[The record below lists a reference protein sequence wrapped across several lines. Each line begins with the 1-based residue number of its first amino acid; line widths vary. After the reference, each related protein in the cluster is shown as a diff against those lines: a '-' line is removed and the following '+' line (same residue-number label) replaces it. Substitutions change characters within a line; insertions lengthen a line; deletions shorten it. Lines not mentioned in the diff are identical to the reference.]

1 MHYIVS
7 RPKPRSR
14 EISFE
19 DVLLDLIDDIK
30 LSEMTKAPSKKEL
43 TNTRV
48 DCVKYLPDKL
58 INYTRTKDYIER
70 FEQFY
75 AYYQHMD
82 IFFDENCN
90 YAKQLEI
97 KSKYEQEYG
106 RDIEMEKTV
115 QEKTK
120 EELESQGMVYNPY
133 YNTFY
138 LLKSSS
144 KPGQK
149 KYRQIDAPEPALKN
163 ALSQL
168 KTLFEEFMCYNTY
181 HTSAFAYIP
190 GRCTHDLVKRLQKNR
205 SRWIL
210 KLDFSNFFGSV
221 TLDFTMQQLE
231 QIYPFSTICAT
242 KRGKTALKNC
252 LKLCFLD
259 GHLPQGTPISPL
271 LTNIIMIPIDY
282 HISNILGNNASQI
295 TSFDKDNVCGTVESV
310 EALNKIINPRNGD
323 VYGTPD
329 GDYLFTGKD
338 WVKRMDYRLIY
349 NRYADDM
356 YIGSHRGFR
365 YGPVIDEINKIL
377 DKFNA
382 PMKLNTSKTK
392 YCSTNGKNWILGLM
406 YNQDQQITVG
416 HRRKKEL
423 QATIANFA
431 MDYNAGQPW
440 NIQDTRIAMGN
451 MSYVNNIEPLYVASI
466 LEKYSAKFGIDIKE
480 TMKSIIAGSVA

>member
-14 EISFE
+14 ELSFE

-30 LSEMTKAPSKKEL
+30 LSEVTKAPSKKEL

-48 DCVKYLPDKL
+48 DCVLHLPDRL
-58 INYTRTKDYIER
+58 INYSRTLDYIER
-70 FEQFY
+70 LERFY
-75 AYYQHMD
+75 NYHKHMD
-82 IFFDENCN
+82 IFFDEKCN
-90 YAKQLEI
+90 YEKQLEV
-97 KSKYEQEYG
+97 KKKYEQEYG
-106 RDIEMEKTV
+106 RGEDAEDTV
-115 QEKTK
+115 MAKTK
-120 EELESQGMVYNPY
+120 EELEAQGMIFNPY

-163 ALSQL
+163 ALSEL
-168 KTLFEEFMCYNTY
+168 KGLFEEFMCYNTY

-190 GRCTHDLVKRLQKNR
+190 GRCTYDLVKRLQQNH

-221 TLDFTMQQLE
+221 TLDFTMQQL
-231 QIYPFSTICAT
+231 QQVYPFSMICGT
-242 KRGKTALKNC
+242 QRGNKALRNC

-282 HISNILGNNASQI
+282 HIANVLNNNASQI
-295 TSFDKDNVCGTVESV
+295 TTFDKDNICGTVESV
-310 EALNKIINPRNGD
+310 DALNKISNPREGD

-329 GDYLFTGKD
+329 GDYLFTGQK
-338 WVKRMDYRLIY
+338 WIKRMNYRLIY

-365 YGPVIDEINKIL
+365 YGPVIDEVNKVL
-377 DKFNA
+377 AQFNA
-382 PMKLNTSKTK
+382 PMKLNVSKTK

-416 HRRKKEL
+416 HKRKKEL
-423 QATIANFA
+423 QATLASFA

-440 NIQDTRIAMGN
+440 SLQDTQVAMGN
-451 MSYVNNIEPLYVASI
+451 ISYVNNIEPTYVERI
-466 LEKYSAKFGIDIKE
+466 LEKYSAKFGIDIKQ
-480 TMKSIIAGSVA
+480 TMKRIIAGSVA